1 MLFRTN
7 AMDERVRRILIDS
20 LYAHPSNL
28 ALSAACGMLT
38 SAVAAWQARDP
49 LITVAA
55 VALIAVAALRIAMAF
70 ILPRV
75 VERAGLLEAVYEV
88 GAFAYSTLMGLIAA
102 MSVVLD
108 VGPAVTLLMVANGIG
123 YAVAIAAR
131 NAGSPIIAIGQMILT
146 LAPICLALI
155 YTGDPA
161 LIALAVSIIILV
173 PGMSS
178 ITFKVFRALRT
189 SIASADT
196 SARLAE
202 RMQVVARTDAVTGLL
217 NRAGLNHH
225 LVERLM
231 QIEPEEKL
239 ALFWLDLD
247 RFKEVNDTLGHQPGD
262 RVLTQIG
269 ERLTALAPEG
279 ASIGR
284 FGGDEFIVAFEAS
297 DRRAVE
303 QMAMR
308 MREEIG
314 RPLRID
320 DGRLE
325 ITGSMGIALLPDDG
339 ADIDTLMQSADLAL
353 YHAKVNGR
361 NQANFFDAS
370 MTRDLVRR
378 KEIEAELRVAIQR
391 DELSIFFQPIVDL
404 ETGRIRTFEALV
416 RWFHPVKGELKP
428 DEFIPVAE
436 ESGVIITLGNWI
448 TMQAAKAA
456 AQWPE
461 EVTLA
466 VNLSPL
472 QIKAPGAAL
481 GILSALREA
490 NLDPNRLE
498 LEITETVLLDQSQHT
513 ANFMAELGAAGV
525 RFALDD
531 FGTGYSS
538 LSYLNKY
545 PFSKIKVD
553 RSFVSGLDVGK
564 KSEAI
569 IRAVSEMGATL
580 GMSIVAEG
588 IETIDQVTA
597 VRQAGCTLGQGYYFS
612 RAVPDYVAAMLL
624 AQERDQL
631 NPRRLAG

>member
-1 MLFRTN
+1 VL
-7 AMDERVRRILIDS
+7 
-20 LYAHPSNL
+20 
-28 ALSAACGMLT
+28 
-38 SAVAAWQARDP
+38 
-49 LITVAA
+49 
-55 VALIAVAALRIAMAF
+55 MAF
-70 ILPRV
+70 CLRGFV
-75 VERAGLLEAVYEV
+75 DRARPLEIIYEI
-88 GAFAYSTLMGLIAA
+88 GAFAYSSLIGLIAA
-102 MSVVLD
+102 LTVVLRVD
-108 VGPAVTLLMVANGIG
+108 QAVTLLAVANGIG

-131 NAGSPIIAIGQMILT
+131 NAGSPVIAIGQMLLSLT
-146 LAPICLALI
+146 PICAALL
-155 YTGDPA
+155 YSGNPA
-161 LIALAVSIIILV
+161 LIALAVSIFMLV
-173 PGMSS
+173 PAMSS

-189 SIASADT
+189 SIAAADT

-231 QIEPEEKL
+231 QIGPDDKL
-239 ALFWLDLD
+239 ALFWIDLD
-247 RFKEVNDTLGHQPGD
+247 RFKEVNDTLGHQIGD
-262 RVLTQIG
+262 RVLVQVG
-269 ERLTALAPEG
+269 ERLTALAPAS

-284 FGGDEFIVAFEAS
+284 FGGDEFIVACEAS
-297 DRRAVE
+297 DRREVE
-303 QMAMR
+303 ALAMR

-314 RPLRID
+314 RTLRID

-325 ITGSMGIALLPDDG
+325 ITGSMGIAVLPDDG
-339 ADIDTLMQSADLAL
+339 TDIDTLMQSADLAL

-361 NQANFFDAS
+361 DQASFFDAS

-378 KEIEAELRVAIQR
+378 KEIEAELRLAIQR

-416 RWFHPVKGELKP
+416 RWFHPVKGELRP

-448 TMQAAKAA
+448 TAQAAKAA
-456 AQWPE
+456 ALWPDD
-461 EVTLA
+461 VTLA

-513 ANFMAELGAAGV
+513 EHFMAELGAAGV

-538 LSYLNKY
+538 LSYLHKY

-553 RSFVSGLDVGK
+553 RSFVSGLDVGR

-580 GMSIVAEG
+580 GMQIVAEG
-588 IETIDQVTA
+588 IETIEQVTS